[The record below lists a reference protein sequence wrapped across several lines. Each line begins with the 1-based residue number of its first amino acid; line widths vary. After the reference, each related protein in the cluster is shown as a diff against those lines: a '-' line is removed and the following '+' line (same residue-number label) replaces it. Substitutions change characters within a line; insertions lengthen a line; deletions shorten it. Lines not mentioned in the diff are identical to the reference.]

1 MKDPNLEDVILKKM
15 VQLKA
20 TLSVAESCTGGRL
33 AARLTLVPGSSA
45 YFLGGM
51 IVYSNEMKTKWLDIP
66 VPLLNEKG
74 AVSSEVAE
82 AMVKG
87 ILEKSGSDYALA
99 VTGIAGPSGGTPAKP
114 VGTIWCSIGQKNG
127 EVISWKIK
135 TQGTRHQIMEATVN
149 AVLAKFLDFIAG
161 K

>member
-1 MKDPNLEDVILKKM
+1 MNDPNVEDVILNHM
-15 VQLKA
+15 VQRKA

-33 AARLTLVPGSSA
+33 AASLTSIPGSSA

-51 IVYSNEMKTKWLDIP
+51 IVYSNEMKTSWLD
-66 VPLLNEKG
+66 VPAALLNEKG

-87 ILEKSGSDYALA
+87 ILKKSGSDYAIA
-99 VTGIAGPSGGTPAKP
+99 VTGIAGPSGGSPEKP
-114 VGTIWCSIGQKNG
+114 VGTVWCGIGQKNG
-127 EVISWKIK
+127 VVISWKIN
-135 TQGTRHQIMEATVN
+135 TQGTRHQIMEASVN
-149 AVLAKFLDFIAG
+149 AILAKFLDFLIE